1 MSYDREK
8 YVKAYV
14 LALGSIVSITEADEF
29 ISQLKSVVKIFEE
42 QNLLI
47 TALASRRLPANFE
60 RNLLKKLTQDCN
72 EKVGRFLQ
80 IIVRNGHINII
91 KNVLTEFCDF
101 QDQRQNK
108 MVFIARVP
116 YLPPQDQQDKIVEV
130 LKNKFNLD
138 KIQINYQ
145 IDRSLI
151 GGIILKSKRY
161 LIDDSL
167 RTRLSRVRDSL
178 LQMKISKKELEA

>member
-1 MSYDREK
+1 
-8 YVKAYV
+8 
-14 LALGSIVSITEADEF
+14 
-29 ISQLKSVVKIFEE
+29 
-42 QNLLI
+42 
-47 TALASRRLPANFE
+47 
-60 RNLLKKLTQDCN
+60 
-72 EKVGRFLQ
+72 
-80 IIVRNGHINII
+80 
-91 KNVLTEFCDF
+91 
-101 QDQRQNK
+101 

-167 RTRLSRVRDSL
+167 RTRLSRVRD
-178 LQMKISKKELEA
+178 